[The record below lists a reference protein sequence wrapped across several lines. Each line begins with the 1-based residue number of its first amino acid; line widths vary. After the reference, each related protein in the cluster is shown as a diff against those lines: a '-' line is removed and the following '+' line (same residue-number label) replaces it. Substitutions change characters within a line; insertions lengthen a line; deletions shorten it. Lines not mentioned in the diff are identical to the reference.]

1 MRINSIPASPST
13 APCWPFS
20 RGPSATTNA
29 QHAPEVYLNLASR
42 LTLTGLNQLWV
53 ADITYI
59 RLRTELVYL
68 AVVSSRMSRAT
79 RLCFTS
85 RPRRRHSSVM
95 RR

>member
-1 MRINSIPASPST
+1 M
-13 APCWPFS
+13 
-20 RGPSATTNA
+20 
-29 QHAPEVYLNLASR
+29 YLNLASR

-68 AVVSSRMSRAT
+68 AVVSSRMRRAT